1 MWCGQTA
8 RCAVASAYWP
18 VALGNRDNP
27 IAELYEWGKQH
38 DGHIDVLA
46 SGRYPINAAVET
58 GIPASRD
65 FHSNADRSRHLKT
78 CILAMKTTLLND
90 YHGHASHVRI
100 S

>member
-1 MWCGQTA
+1 MWCGQMA
-8 RCAVASAYWP
+8 RCAVASACWP

-65 FHSNADRSRHLKT
+65 FHSNADRELTSQNLHFG
-78 CILAMKTTLLND
+78 CENEFVE
-90 YHGHASHVRI
+90 H
-100 S
+100 